1 MKKIIFAFVV
11 SLGMII
17 PAFAQFGVIDQDL
30 IFVPVTPCRIFETRI
45 QFGGTGPIAAGAT
58 RHFIVSKTDSYALQ
72 GGSATNCG
80 LGAAALNNNFAAA
93 AINLTAISGDT
104 QYGWITAYAF
114 GTTKPFAS
122 TLNFGSAQNDVRTVA
137 TVVKLNTDPA
147 VATQLSI
154 NATQSTEVI
163 GDLVGYYS
171 RPRGTNLAC
180 SNPPEA
186 TLLVAPGVLGRLA
199 IPACATTNSYSGGS
213 ATGYCTSD
221 GTDMASYAGT
231 TGISECAMKNLGSTS
246 ATITA
251 GRRCCGVPG
260 GRPFF

>member
-1 MKKIIFAFVV
+1 MKKLVLIIGALLTMATSV
-11 SLGMII
+11 
-17 PAFAQFGVIDQDL
+17 FAQIGAIDQDL
-30 IFVPVTPCRIFETRI
+30 IFVPITPCRIFETRT

-58 RHFIVSKTDSYALQ
+58 RHFVVSKTDSYVSQ
-72 GGSATNCG
+72 GGSATSCG
-80 LGAAALNNNFAAA
+80 LGSAALNNNFAAA
-93 AINLTAISGDT
+93 AINLTAISGAS
-104 QYGWITAYAF
+104 QYGWITAYEF

-171 RPRGTNLAC
+171 RPRGTNLNC

-186 TLLVAPGVLGRLA
+186 TLLVAPGELGRVA

-213 ATGYCTSD
+213 STPYCSTD
-221 GTDMASYAGT
+221 GLEMVTYGSSGQ
-231 TGISECAMKNLGSTS
+231 CAMKNMGATS

-251 GRRCCGVPG
+251 GRRCCGIPG